1 MKSFV
6 YVLAGL
12 ALVISGAAGR
22 GDEKKVP
29 LSEVPKVV
37 LDAVRARFPGAELK
51 EAEKEVDEDE
61 ATFEISLTAAGKHV
75 TVSVDD
81 EGEIEEIE
89 TELSIAGLPKAVA
102 DAIAAKFAKA
112 TIKKAEELVEIDDGK
127 EEKSYEVQLATAGDE
142 TREVKL
148 KASGEIEDT
157 EADEF
162 TSDFAAEKADLAS
175 IGRNPYFILEPGY
188 QLVLEGGAEQLT
200 ITVLEETKKV
210 DGVDARGRGAGDQG
224 W

>member
-29 LSEVPKVV
+29 LSEVPES
-37 LDAVRARFPGAELK
+37 RARRGEGTVPGAELK

-127 EEKSYEVQLATAGDE
+127 EDEVLRGAARYTPE
-142 TREVKL
+142 TR
-148 KASGEIEDT
+148 
-157 EADEF
+157 
-162 TSDFAAEKADLAS
+162 
-175 IGRNPYFILEPGY
+175 P
-188 QLVLEGGAEQLT
+188 
-200 ITVLEETKKV
+200 
-210 DGVDARGRGAGDQG
+210 AR
-224 W
+224 

>member
-1 MKSFV
+1 MLCIRLRYRRPESGTGVSDEELV

-51 EAEKEVDEDE
+51 EAEKEVEEDE

-89 TELSIAGLPKAVA
+89 TEYRHRR
-102 DAIAAKFAKA
+102 AAQ
-112 TIKKAEELVEIDDGK
+112 G
-127 EEKSYEVQLATAGDE
+127 
-142 TREVKL
+142 
-148 KASGEIEDT
+148 
-157 EADEF
+157 
-162 TSDFAAEKADLAS
+162 
-175 IGRNPYFILEPGY
+175 
-188 QLVLEGGAEQLT
+188 
-200 ITVLEETKKV
+200 
-210 DGVDARGRGAGDQG
+210 RGRRHRR
-224 W
+224 